1 MRRRRPAG
9 PVALALPVLLLL
21 AMTSRT
27 TQARTGAPP
36 RTTRSP
42 RSRHSH
48 HMGQLQ
54 QRHGGHQGQDFKPPL
69 LLRPL
74 PSDDLPVIDLVEPV
88 GHLYDPGPED
98 LDPVKLQRILAGHFD
113 PKFMAVQRPKE
124 SYLHPN
130 GIESEL

>member
-42 RSRHSH
+42 RGRHSH
-48 HMGQLQ
+48 QMAQQ
-54 QRHGGHQGQDFKPPL
+54 QRQGGHQGQDFKPPL

-130 GIESEL
+130 GK